1 MIWIIS
7 IPITIL
13 LALGLLADRKRKNRN
28 DYSHKGTNPNV
39 KPGDS
44 SNFKMGD
51 NNYTSGG

>member
-13 LALGLLADRKRKNRN
+13 LALGMLVDRKRKKRI
-28 DYSHKGTNPNV
+28 DYSHKGTNLNV

-44 SNFKMGD
+44 SNYKMGD